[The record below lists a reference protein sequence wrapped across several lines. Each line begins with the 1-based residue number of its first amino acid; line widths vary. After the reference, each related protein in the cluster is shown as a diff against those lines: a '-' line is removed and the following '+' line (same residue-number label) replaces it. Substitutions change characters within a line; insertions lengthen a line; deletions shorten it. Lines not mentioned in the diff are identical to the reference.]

1 MPQITAYLSKE
12 KHLFNY
18 MGLEVYFSLND
29 SDPLTLYGRHE
40 DTVSKLV
47 VHLKKGIF
55 SQIETGAVEGFNE
68 LDTKELEKL
77 ITLVDHNLPNIIK
90 YWIDCYVYHSEIP
103 FENIFKPIE
112 QDTTS

>member
-29 SDPLTLYGRHE
+29 KDPLTLYGRYE
-40 DTVSKLV
+40 DSVSKLV

-55 SQIETGAVEGFNE
+55 SQIETGAVEGFKE
-68 LDTKELEKL
+68 LDTTEKDKL

-90 YWIDCYVYHSEIP
+90 FWIDCYVYKSDIP

-112 QDTTS
+112 VDTSN